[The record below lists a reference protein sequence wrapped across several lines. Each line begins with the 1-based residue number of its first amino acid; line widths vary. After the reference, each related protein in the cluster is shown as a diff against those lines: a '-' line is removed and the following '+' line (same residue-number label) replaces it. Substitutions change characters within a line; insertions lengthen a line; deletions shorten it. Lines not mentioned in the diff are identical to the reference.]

1 VSFGGTAGEGSE
13 VLAAAVAGL
22 ALGLLP
28 YSAFLLLARGS
39 YALGDSR
46 TPGLVS
52 VAGALVGV
60 AVMVAGSLTASGT
73 ALVFVLGLGHTAA
86 YLLGVAVLGVGLA
99 RRTGTSLRPAALG
112 RVLAVGATVG
122 LAVWAASGALLGDD
136 PSRLADA
143 AVVAGLG
150 LAGAGA
156 VLVAYRLLGVPAAL
170 STRTPVPAPT
180 GASGAT
186 PEVVA

>member
-1 VSFGGTAGEGSE
+1 VSFGETAGEGSE

-28 YSAFLLLARGS
+28 YGAFLLLARGS

-52 VAGALVGV
+52 VACALAGV
-60 AVMVAGSLTASGT
+60 AVMVAGSLTVSGP

-99 RRTGTSLRPAALG
+99 RRTGASLRPAALG
-112 RVLAVGATVG
+112 RVVAVGAVVG
-122 LAVWAASGALLGDD
+122 VAAWAASGALLGDD
-136 PSRLADA
+136 PTRLADA
-143 AVVAGLG
+143 AVVAGVG

-170 STRTPVPAPT
+170 STRAPVPGPT
-180 GASGAT
+180 GAT